1 MKHTVLLTED
11 AAADLADIV
20 DYVAVA
26 DGPLRASRVL
36 DQFETTL
43 ARLEDLPERGAHPPE
58 LLEVGIR
65 EYREVFFKPYRV
77 IYRVQSPSVWVYVVV
92 DGRRE
97 MQRLLARR
105 LLGA

>member
-1 MKHTVLLTED
+1 MKHAVRLTED

-20 DYVAVA
+20 DYVVAA
-26 DGPLRASRVL
+26 DGPLRARRVL
-36 DQFETTL
+36 DQFETTI
-43 ARLEDLPERGAHPPE
+43 ARLEELPERGPHPPE
-58 LLEVGIR
+58 LLALGIR

-77 IYRVQSPSVWVYVVV
+77 IYRVQAPSVWVYVVA
-92 DGRRE
+92 DGRRD

>member
-1 MKHTVLLTED
+1 MKHAVLLTED

-20 DYVAVA
+20 DYVVAA
-26 DGPLRASRVL
+26 DGPLRARRVL
-36 DQFETTL
+36 DRFETTIT
-43 ARLEDLPERGAHPPE
+43 RLEELPERGPHPPE
-58 LLEVGIR
+58 LLSLGIR

-77 IYRVQSPSVWVYVVV
+77 IYRVQAPSVWVFVIA
-92 DGRRE
+92 DGRRD

>member
-1 MKHTVLLTED
+1 MNHTVLLTED

-20 DYVAVA
+20 DYVAAA
-26 DGPLRASRVL
+26 DGPLRARRVL
-36 DQFETTL
+36 DRFETTL
-43 ARLEDLPERGAHPPE
+43 AHLEGFPERGAHPPE
-58 LLEVGIR
+58 LLELGIR

-77 IYRVQSPSVWVYVVV
+77 IYRVQSPSVWVLVIA